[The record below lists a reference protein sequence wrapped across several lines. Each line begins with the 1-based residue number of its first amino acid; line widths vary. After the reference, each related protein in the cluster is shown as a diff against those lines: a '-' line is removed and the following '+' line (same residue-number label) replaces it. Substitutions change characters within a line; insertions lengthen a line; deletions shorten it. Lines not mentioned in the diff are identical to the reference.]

1 MDYDRWK
8 DDFLRKMG
16 DEKEIIT
23 IHTDQY
29 LITAVPFYNH
39 ENEGN
44 LKGL

>member
-1 MDYDRWK
+1 
-8 DDFLRKMG
+8 MG